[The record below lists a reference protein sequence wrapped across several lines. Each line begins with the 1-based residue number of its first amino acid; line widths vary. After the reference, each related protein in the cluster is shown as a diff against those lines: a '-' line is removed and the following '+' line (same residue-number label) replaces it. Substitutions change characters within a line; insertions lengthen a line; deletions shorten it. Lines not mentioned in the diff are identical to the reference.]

1 MPILSGDVKLL
12 AAERLLDTPDGGG
25 RMTGHVVVDGQSNNL
40 FPDISELDRTYGRV
54 SLRKSFVG
62 VLTDSTDS
70 YYGAHA
76 ILAEAPT
83 DPRVSV
89 TLFTTK
95 SWTDRRDAAKDRVE
109 RYLARGVKWPGQL
122 LERQLTG
129 QRAITLLL
137 KPSDSLPRVGQAL
150 VLVQDEAKPT
160 ETEQYVRVTRITTT
174 EREFTVSEGGSTVK
188 FSAIVATCEISDPLR
203 SDFEGPAPSNRD
215 DVSAKAVVRDTIV
228 ANAAVYYGIAPT
240 VAEARVGDLRV
251 QVPGLFGNWCRPPSR
266 RRRWWT

>member
-1 MPILSGDVKLL
+1 MAILTGDIKLL

-160 ETEQYVRVTRITTT
+160 E
-174 EREFTVSEGGSTVK
+174 
-188 FSAIVATCEISDPLR
+188 
-203 SDFEGPAPSNRD
+203 
-215 DVSAKAVVRDTIV
+215 
-228 ANAAVYYGIAPT
+228 
-240 VAEARVGDLRV
+240 
-251 QVPGLFGNWCRPPSR
+251 
-266 RRRWWT
+266 